1 MMKVGDRVPLELGGE
16 AEITQ
21 LLGQGGQGAV
31 YRASYRG
38 RDYALKMYFTKKLKN
53 PAMFRE
59 NLQRLC
65 EDGSS
70 SPAFVMP
77 LMMTADTSEGFG
89 FLMELIP
96 PEYAPF
102 SDILNARVKFSGLY
116 SIVNAAIKIT
126 SAFRELHNSGRS
138 YQDLNDGGF
147 FIRPT
152 DGDVLICDCD
162 NIAPYGEKAPLSQYL
177 GIPPEE
183 LTEQNAVHEVQSQTI
198 TKRIVD
204 VWPWLVV
211 SLLIV
216 AGVEGSIFL
225 LIVKR
230 QRSYGD
236 VREKRK
242 KGKRSQSCRKT
253 RRRK

>member
-59 NLQRLC
+59 NLQHLC

-126 SAFRELHNSGRS
+126 SAFRELHNS
-138 YQDLNDGGF
+138 D
-147 FIRPT
+147 
-152 DGDVLICDCD
+152 
-162 NIAPYGEKAPLSQYL
+162 
-177 GIPPEE
+177 
-183 LTEQNAVHEVQSQTI
+183 
-198 TKRIVD
+198 
-204 VWPWLVV
+204 
-211 SLLIV
+211 
-216 AGVEGSIFL
+216 
-225 LIVKR
+225 
-230 QRSYGD
+230 
-236 VREKRK
+236 
-242 KGKRSQSCRKT
+242 
-253 RRRK
+253 RRRRTDMRLRQHRALRREPRNRGQARLHGAGDSKGRESSRQAD

>member
-89 FLMELIP
+89 LSLIH
-96 PEYAPF
+96 
-102 SDILNARVKFSGLY
+102 I
-116 SIVNAAIKIT
+116 
-126 SAFRELHNSGRS
+126 
-138 YQDLNDGGF
+138 
-147 FIRPT
+147 
-152 DGDVLICDCD
+152 
-162 NIAPYGEKAPLSQYL
+162 
-177 GIPPEE
+177 
-183 LTEQNAVHEVQSQTI
+183 
-198 TKRIVD
+198 
-204 VWPWLVV
+204 
-211 SLLIV
+211 
-216 AGVEGSIFL
+216 
-225 LIVKR
+225 
-230 QRSYGD
+230 
-236 VREKRK
+236 
-242 KGKRSQSCRKT
+242 
-253 RRRK
+253 